1 MQALVNANDG
11 SKREN
16 SDVDLSHLFN
26 DSSGRKASKSRRLS
40 HASQASHHGSPSPS
54 LSSSHHGPSSRRPS
68 VASIAESVAQI
79 EEKAEEIA
87 AQRVKDFGLARGSI
101 MNMIGPNEIKFL
113 HRSYKVTPLVSHRMI
128 YVPPTPL

>member
-1 MQALVNANDG
+1 MIDG
-11 SKREN
+11 SKRDN
-16 SDVDLSHLFN
+16 LDVDPSHLFN
-26 DSSGRKASKSRRLS
+26 DSNNGRKASKSRRLS
-40 HASQASHHGSPSPS
+40 HASQASHHHSRSPS
-54 LSSSHHGPSSRRPS
+54 LSSSHHGPSSRRAS
-68 VASIAESVAQI
+68 VVSIEESVAQI

-113 HRSYKVTPLVSHRMI
+113 HRSYEVTPLVSHRMI